1 MSSNLSD
8 VNFTFTNLKINYPR
22 VKFNEIRLFLDIFF
36 FLYHPAEIIDNTKIM
51 DRITDLLFSLLAT
64 ILNDDTFPPPSVG
77 NQFDSDKPL
86 PTNVQLSA
94 PSWPRLFRSKKQMAI
109 LSIFSISNDVL
120 GALETN
126 CPILGWTT
134 FCQIDGF
141 ASWYTKKKK
150 RKKGKY
156 RESIEK
162 KYKNQI
168 LFNFDFVRI
177 K

>member
-1 MSSNLSD
+1 
-8 VNFTFTNLKINYPR
+8 
-22 VKFNEIRLFLDIFF
+22 
-36 FLYHPAEIIDNTKIM
+36 M

-150 RKKGKY
+150 EK
-156 RESIEK
+156 RENIEK
-162 KYKNQI
+162 VSRKNIKIKYFIISI
-168 LFNFDFVRI
+168 LFEQNNSFFLNFVRI
-177 K
+177 L